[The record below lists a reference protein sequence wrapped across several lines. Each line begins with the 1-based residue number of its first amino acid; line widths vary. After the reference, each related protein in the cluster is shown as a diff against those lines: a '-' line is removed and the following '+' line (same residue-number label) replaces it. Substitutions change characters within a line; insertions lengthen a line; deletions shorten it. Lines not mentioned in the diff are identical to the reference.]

1 VTLEISVRRAQLDD
15 LSAIVELRLAL
26 LREYRDHPLYGNLQP
41 DVEDRARNLYRTQL
55 TSFHDTIFVAEIGR
69 RIVGVMRCVD
79 TPSSPLFFPERY
91 CYVSSV
97 YVRPADRRKGVL
109 RALLGAADRWCQEQG
124 ISEMRLHNSATAV
137 VAEQA
142 WSALGFE
149 IVEHV
154 RRRPLD
160 AAGAAGVAHA
170 AVASADPHP
179 ATR

>member
-1 VTLEISVRRAQLDD
+1 MTRDISVRRAQLDD

-26 LREYRDHPLYGNLQP
+26 LREYNDNPLYGNLRP
-41 DVEDRARNLYRTQL
+41 DVEDRARTLYRAQL
-55 TSFHDTIFVAEIGR
+55 TSTHDTIFVAEMER

-97 YVRPADRRKGVL
+97 YVRPTERRKGVL
-109 RALLGAADRWCQEQG
+109 RALLAAADRWCEANG
-124 ISEMRLHNSATAV
+124 IAEMRLHNSASAA

-154 RRRPLD
+154 RRRPL
-160 AAGAAGVAHA
+160 HA
-170 AVASADPHP
+170 ATH
-179 ATR
+179 

>member
-1 VTLEISVRRAQLDD
+1 VTHQISVRRAHLDD

-26 LREYRDHPLYGNLQP
+26 LREYSDHPLYGNLQP
-41 DVEDRARNLYRTQL
+41 DVEDRAHDLYRAQL
-55 TSFHDTIFVAEIGR
+55 ASSHDTIFVAEIGH
-69 RIVGVMRCVD
+69 RIIGVMRCVD

-97 YVRPADRRKGVL
+97 YVRPSERRKGVL
-109 RALLGAADRWCQEQG
+109 RALLGAADRWCEEHG
-124 ISEMRLHNSATAV
+124 IAEMRLHNSATAA

-149 IVEHV
+149 VVEHV
-154 RRRPLD
+154 RRRPLP
-160 AAGAAGVAHA
+160 AAGVAHA
-170 AVASADPHP
+170 ATATPDAHP

>member
-1 VTLEISVRRAQLDD
+1 MTRDISVRRAQLDD
-15 LSAIVELRLAL
+15 LYAIVELRLAQ
-26 LREYRDHPLYGNLQP
+26 LREYNDHPLYGNLRP
-41 DVEDRARNLYRTQL
+41 DVEDRAHTLYRAQL
-55 TSFHDTIFVAEIGR
+55 TSTHDTIFVAEIDG

-97 YVRPADRRKGVL
+97 YVRPSERRKGVL
-109 RALLGAADRWCQEQG
+109 RALLAAADRWCETNG
-124 ISEMRLHNSATAV
+124 IAEMRLHNSASAA

-154 RRRPLD
+154 RRRPLP
-160 AAGAAGVAHA
+160 AATH
-170 AVASADPHP
+170 
-179 ATR
+179 

>member
-1 VTLEISVRRAQLDD
+1 
-15 LSAIVELRLAL
+15 
-26 LREYRDHPLYGNLQP
+26 
-41 DVEDRARNLYRTQL
+41 
-55 TSFHDTIFVAEIGR
+55 
-69 RIVGVMRCVD
+69 
-79 TPSSPLFFPERY
+79 
-91 CYVSSV
+91 
-97 YVRPADRRKGVL
+97 
-109 RALLGAADRWCQEQG
+109 
-124 ISEMRLHNSATAV
+124 MRLHNSATAL

>member
-1 VTLEISVRRAQLDD
+1 VTRGISVRQARLDD

-41 DVEDRARNLYRTQL
+41 DAERRAHDLYRAQL
-55 TSFHDTIFVAEIGR
+55 TSSHDTILLAEIGH

-97 YVRPADRRKGVL
+97 YVRPTERRKGVL
-109 RALLGAADRWCQEQG
+109 RALLAAADHWCEARG
-124 ISEMRLHNSATAV
+124 IDEMRLHNSATAA

-149 IVEHV
+149 VVEHV
-154 RRRPLD
+154 RRRPLRPE
-160 AAGAAGVAHA
+160 
-170 AVASADPHP
+170 AVATGTAATPDVHP

>member
-1 VTLEISVRRAQLDD
+1 MKREISVRRAQLDD

-26 LREYRDHPLYGNLQP
+26 LREYHDHPLYGNRRP
-41 DVEDRARNLYRTQL
+41 DAEDRAYDVFRAQL
-55 TSFHDTIFVAEIGR
+55 NSPHDMILVAEVER
-69 RIVGVMRCVD
+69 RVVGVMRCVD

-97 YVRPADRRKGVL
+97 YVRPAERRKGVL
-109 RALLGAADRWCQEQG
+109 RALLGAADRWCEEHG
-124 ISEMRLHNSATAV
+124 IGEMRLHNSATAA

-154 RRRPLD
+154 RRRPLSTE
-160 AAGAAGVAHA
+160 GVAHSGSVTTDA
-170 AVASADPHP
+170 HP